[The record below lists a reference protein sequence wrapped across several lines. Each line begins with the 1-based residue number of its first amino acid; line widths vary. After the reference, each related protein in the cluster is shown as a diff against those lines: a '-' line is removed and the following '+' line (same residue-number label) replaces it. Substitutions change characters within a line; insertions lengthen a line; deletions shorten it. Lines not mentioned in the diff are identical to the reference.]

1 MMMVYL
7 VLPEI
12 QGGRKWNLRG
22 RPQDQEKY
30 LIMHFLLVIQL
41 YQSTP
46 LI

>member
-1 MMMVYL
+1 MMVNL
-7 VLPEI
+7 VLYEI
-12 QGGRKWNLRG
+12 EGGRKWNLRQ

-30 LIMHFLLVIQL
+30 LIMQFISFIQL